1 MKRRSLMVRVSDE
14 LHKAVRI
21 KAAKLGISISEV
33 VRRLLYSWATGAIAL
48 PDSHEEVISNNE

>member
-1 MKRRSLMVRVSDE
+1 MVRVSDE

-48 PDSHEEVISNNE
+48 PDSPEEVISNNE